1 MPAIQTFMPKPRK
14 PTELLAISGAIATNP
29 ARYASRMMEP
39 TTSEA
44 IGESP
49 KAFPKAK
56 KAIWDEI
63 VSLVAPGVLQSSDRI
78 IVEVICHLV
87 YDLRTGQSSVASIAQ
102 LRMALASLGMT
113 PADRSRV
120 SAAPQEP
127 LNDPLAF
134 LN

>member
-1 MPAIQTFMPKPRK
+1 MPKPRK
-14 PTELLAISGAIATNP
+14 PTQLLSISGALATNP
-29 ARYASRMMEP
+29 GRYADRMNEP
-39 TTSEA
+39 RSSEPA
-44 IGESP
+44 GDP
-49 KAFPKAK
+49 PPVFNKAMKG
-56 KAIWDEI
+56 IWIEI
-63 VSLVAPGVLQSSDRI
+63 VSLIPSGVLQRSDRI
-78 IVEVICHLV
+78 LLEVICHLIN
-87 YDLRTGQSSVASIAQ
+87 DLRTGQSTVASIAQ